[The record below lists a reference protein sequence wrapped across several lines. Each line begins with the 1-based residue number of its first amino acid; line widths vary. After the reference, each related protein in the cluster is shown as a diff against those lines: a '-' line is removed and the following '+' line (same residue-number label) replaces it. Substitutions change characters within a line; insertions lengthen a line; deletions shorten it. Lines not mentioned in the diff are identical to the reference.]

1 MKKTKNKLYFETM
14 KDFAE
19 CFIEESKELDGYIAY
34 YGYYEDI
41 LLLIKE
47 LIKLDVTINDLELDG
62 LYAGIYILSL
72 DDYGFTVEKY
82 ESGDRYLDS
91 DPTQVYMIE
100 TVELLA
106 NEKFYKSVNTRYSS
120 FISIDEFDVGYEEYK
135 KIYPDSEMNKSMDEC
150 MNADH
155 VNDRFNEKYLEI
167 CDECDDRFECEA
179 YKESIEKKYID
190 SINVSEKELKSY
202 NELDDKLD
210 DKSNDNS
217 NDDSI
222 KSEINIEVSADED
235 ENMNGITISGT
246 SENGHYWSTSFYSNR
261 LISNDLMKY
270 FTKSVNDL
278 FRLDF

>member
-1 MKKTKNKLYFETM
+1 MKKTKNKLYFDTM

-47 LIKLDVTINDLELDG
+47 LIKLDVPINDLELDG

-72 DDYGFTVEKY
+72 DDCGFTVEKCK
-82 ESGDRYLDS
+82 SGDRYFDS
-91 DPTQVYMIE
+91 EPTQVYMIN
-100 TVELLA
+100 TVEILA
-106 NEKFYKSVNTRYSS
+106 DDNFYKSVNTRYSS

-135 KIYPDSEMNKSMDEC
+135 KLYPDSEMNEGMDEC
-150 MNADH
+150 INADH

-167 CDECDDRFECEA
+167 CDACDDRFECEA
-179 YKESIEKKYID
+179 YKESKEKKYKD
-190 SINVSEKELKSY
+190 KNKETESCDELSDKSY
-202 NELDDKLD
+202 DNLD
-210 DKSNDNS
+210 DNS

-222 KSEINIEVSADED
+222 KSEIDIKVSTDDDEK
-235 ENMNGITISGT
+235 MNGITISST

-261 LISNDLMKY
+261 LISYDSIDN
-270 FTKSVNDL
+270 FVKSL
-278 FRLDF
+278 KKLYRLQM